1 MSLDLTSL
9 VRSVEALRRS
19 VDEAAKA
26 MPTLPEGLVE
36 TVRAGVIQHFEVAY
50 EQCWKAMRRWIEVN
64 VGSEMVDGVTRRELF
79 RLAAESRL
87 IGDIEAWMEFHWG
100 RSHASHTYDP
110 KIAGEVYAKARQLVP
125 LAEAFVRA
133 IEARND

>member
-100 RSHASHTYDP
+100 RNHTSNTYDP